1 MAIGILLTA
10 LLGTADAANLK
21 VAEVTASSSEAESN
35 GVSYEPKN
43 LKDSKRSTVWVEGQ
57 SGSGLGSWVQLD
69 LDGTQTVHGV
79 RLWNGNWYTRDFW
92 ERHNRIKEILVTF
105 SDGST
110 QRFTLTDEMLPEEIR
125 FDAPVQTSSIKIQIK
140 GIYSGSTFNDTCLS
154 EVQVF
159 NDTAAPNVSAASFE
173 SSSSYPTDVD
183 GSYEPAQMQDSL
195 LDTMW
200 CEGDEGDGMGQWV
213 QMNLGGNQNISSLV
227 VRNGNA
233 YSFAQSMKSNRAT
246 AATVT
251 FSDGTTKNITLK
263 ASALNQVID
272 LGSHNTSSVRITVT
286 EVKPGT
292 EFNDLC
298 ISEAYVR

>member
-10 LLGTADAANLK
+10 LMGNAEAANLK
-21 VAEVTASSSEAESN
+21 ITGATASSTEEESN

-43 LKDSKRSTVWVEGQ
+43 LKDSKRSTVWVEGE
-57 SGSGLGSWVQLD
+57 SGSGLGSWVQVD
-69 LDGTQTVHGV
+69 LDGTQTINGI
-79 RLWNGNWYTRDFW
+79 RLWNGNWYTGDFW
-92 ERHNRIKEILVTF
+92 QRHNRIKEILVTF

-110 QRFTLTDEMLPEEIR
+110 QRFTLKDEMMPEEIR
-125 FDAPVQTSSIKIQIK
+125 FDAPVETSSVKIQIK

-159 NDTAAPNVSAASFE
+159 NDVSSENITAASYE
-173 SSSSYPTDVD
+173 SSSNYPADVD
-183 GSYEPAQMQDSL
+183 GSYEPVQMQDSL

-200 CEGDEGDGMGQWV
+200 CEGDEGDGNGQWV
-213 QMNLGGNQNISSLV
+213 QMNLGSSQAVSSLV
-227 VRNGNA
+227 IRNGNA

-251 FSDGTTKNITLK
+251 FSDGATKNITLK
-263 ASALNQVID
+263 ASALEQVID

-292 EFNDLC
+292 EFNDMC